1 METEGSAELA
11 LRPQGLSMWPNL
23 FHQQPTVPA
32 FHWNNVLL
40 LVTKYENSGGSW
52 PQRFFFFQKV
62 KPWRGGGG
70 RILRYIL
77 VIKWCK
83 AFWLSKL
90 VTLINSV
97 ADTFFVMTKSLT
109 QVFNFTS
116 NKLWPSAFFLVSRMA
131 LPLFYL
137 PLTSCGIWFFPAI
150 SLHQN
155 FHILLKNFKFRDTC
169 HSYFPL
175 KILHRHNRW

>member
-1 METEGSAELA
+1 METEGRAELA

-40 LVTKYENSGGSW
+40 LVTKYENSGAAG
-52 PQRFFFFQKV
+52 PKVFFSRKSNHE
-62 KPWRGGGG
+62 GEGG
-70 RILRYIL
+70 RILTYIL

-155 FHILLKNFKFRDTC
+155 FHILLKNFKFCDTC

-175 KILHRHNRW
+175 KI